1 MLFKIG
7 DSKKFQIKSCNFQ
20 IYGLSTNTI
29 LDDLTCVFNEA
40 FIVLYSKSMGA
51 YEKAYFK
58 CT

>member
-1 MLFKIG
+1 MVTAKN
-7 DSKKFQIKSCNFQ
+7 SNNSWNFQ
-20 IYGLSTNTI
+20 IYRLSTNTI

-40 FIVLYSKSMGA
+40 FIVMYSNSMGA